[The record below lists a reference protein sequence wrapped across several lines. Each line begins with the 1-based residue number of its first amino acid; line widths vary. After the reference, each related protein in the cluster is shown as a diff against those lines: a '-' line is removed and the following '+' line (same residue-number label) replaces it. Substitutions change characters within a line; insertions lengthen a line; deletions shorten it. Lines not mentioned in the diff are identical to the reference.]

1 MSSHVVFRAG
11 AGAAGVHARRT
22 RPVRPVRQRA
32 FRYHDR
38 MSQLILL
45 IQTYGVLI
53 VFGTVLLEQIGL
65 PIPAM
70 PILIVAGALAAGGE
84 INWPACL
91 AASLAAC
98 LISDFFWFRAGRFYG
113 KRVLR
118 LLCKISLSPDYCVSQ
133 TEDKFRRYGAKSL
146 VVAKFIPGFNT
157 VAPPLAGA
165 MGTSTPHFLAFSV
178 AGALLW
184 SGVGLGLGAR
194 FHDSI
199 DDLLELLDTLG
210 GVALTGLLAMLALF
224 VLYKYI
230 ERRKFRRS
238 LPLDRIQMHELTALI
253 DAGQAPL
260 IIDARSLSAQQLE
273 SAIPGALSYLDCE
286 PGELMATLDKDRHIV
301 VYCSCPNDVT
311 AAQVAR
317 QFVTNGFGRARAL
330 HGGLDAWN
338 AHHRAADQDA
348 APSRRSAR

>member
-1 MSSHVVFRAG
+1 VNA
-11 AGAAGVHARRT
+11 
-22 RPVRPVRQRA
+22 PD
-32 FRYHDR
+32 FRYHVA

-45 IQTYGVLI
+45 IQTYGLLI

-84 INWPACL
+84 ISWPACL

-98 LISDFFWFRAGRFYG
+98 LISDYFWFRAGRFYG
-113 KRVLR
+113 RRVLR

-133 TEDKFRRYGAKSL
+133 TEDKFRRYGSKSL
-146 VVAKFIPGFNT
+146 IVAKFIPGFNT

-165 MGTSTPHFLAFSV
+165 MGTSTARFIAFSV
-178 AGALLW
+178 AGGLLW
-184 SGVGLGLGAR
+184 SGVGIGVGAW
-194 FHDSI
+194 FHASI
-199 DDLLELLDTLG
+199 DELLDTLDTMG
-210 GVALTGLLAMLALF
+210 GIALAGLLTLLALF

-230 ERRKFRRS
+230 ERRRFLSS
-238 LPLDRIQMHELTALI
+238 LPLDRIQADELNDLI
-253 DAGQAPL
+253 DGGQGPL
-260 IIDARSLSAQQLE
+260 IIDARSLTAQQLQQ
-273 SAIPGALSYLDCE
+273 AIPGALSFLSCD
-286 PGELMATLDKDRHIV
+286 PGQLMASLDKDRHIV

-317 QFVTNGFGRARAL
+317 QFLANGFHRARAL

-338 AHHRAADQDA
+338 AHHAAAQADPDA
-348 APSRRSAR
+348 GHASAHQAT

>member
-1 MSSHVVFRAG
+1 MSECQTWHQRLNY
-11 AGAAGVHARRT
+11 T
-22 RPVRPVRQRA
+22 TPVSPGD
-32 FRYHDR
+32 FRYHVA
-38 MSQLILL
+38 MSQIILL

-84 INWPACL
+84 ISWPACL

-98 LISDFFWFRAGRFYG
+98 LISDYFWFRAGRFYG

-133 TEDKFRRYGAKSL
+133 TEDKFRRFGAKSL
-146 VVAKFIPGFNT
+146 IVAKFVPGFNT

-165 MGTSTPHFLAFSV
+165 MGTSTPRFLAFSV
-178 AGALLW
+178 AGGLLW
-184 SGVGLGLGAR
+184 SGVGIGAGAW
-194 FHDSI
+194 FHDGI
-199 DDLLELLDTLG
+199 DELLDTLDTMG
-210 GVALTGLLAMLALF
+210 GIALAGLLALLALF

-230 ERRKFRRS
+230 ERRRFLGS
-238 LPLDRIQMHELTALI
+238 LAVERIQVDELHDLI
-253 DAGQAPL
+253 HGGEAPV
-260 IIDARSLSAQQLE
+260 IIDARSLTAQQLE
-273 SAIPGALSYLDCE
+273 QAIPGALNFQSCD
-286 PGELMATLDKDRHIV
+286 PGQLMASIDKDRHIV

-317 QFVTNGFGRARAL
+317 QFLANGFHRARAL

-338 AHHRAADQDA
+338 ARHAEAQPRAI
-348 APSRRSAR
+348 AR